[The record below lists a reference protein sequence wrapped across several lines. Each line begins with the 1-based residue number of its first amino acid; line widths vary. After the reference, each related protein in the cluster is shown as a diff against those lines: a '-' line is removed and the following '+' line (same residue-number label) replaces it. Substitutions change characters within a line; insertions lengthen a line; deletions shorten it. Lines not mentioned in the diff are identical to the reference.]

1 MKHAFYFR
9 FYKIFHSEPICN
21 LLASM
26 AYMLYCFLFLIKK
39 FTRKKEIVTMTVDEA
54 ETLINTVY
62 PRPHSTPEYINPVV
76 RNDLDLSIV
85 VPVYNYAEI
94 IEDTILAILN
104 QKTSY
109 QYEVILVDD
118 GSTDGA
124 REILKKFESNPKI
137 QIIYQENGG
146 IGAARNTGINH
157 AAGKYLMFVDCDDIV
172 HDDIVE
178 TLMSKAYKDNL
189 DMVMAA
195 HNLVKE
201 KNGEVYSITPNVYP
215 QKNLVGY
222 KNGDAIMNYPGL
234 PWAKVYRR
242 ELWNNV
248 RFFPGYWYEDTIIQF
263 LVFTQVKSYAY
274 IPKIVYE
281 YKWYEK
287 NFSHTQNKANSFKCM
302 DSYYLLLE
310 IISQYG
316 YLGLPQDGMFYT
328 LLLQHIS
335 TYYYPFVSKLDTQY
349 IEALFVLACYLERDN
364 RVSVIKPLPFA
375 INQTKRS
382 FDNCDISL
390 WKIASTFQ

>member
-21 LLASM
+21 VLASM

-39 FTRKKEIVTMTVDEA
+39 LTRKKVIVTMTVDEA

-62 PRPHSTPEYINPVV
+62 PRPYSSPKYINPVI

-85 VPVYNYAEI
+85 VPVYNYADI
-94 IEDTILAILN
+94 IENTILAILD

-124 REILKKFESNPKI
+124 REILKKFESNPKV

-172 HDDIVE
+172 HVDIVE
-178 TLMSKAYKDNL
+178 TLMSRAYKDNL

-201 KNGEVYSITPNVYP
+201 KNGEIYSVIPNIYP

-242 ELWNNV
+242 ELWNGV

-263 LVFTQVKSYAY
+263 LIFTQVKSYAY

-287 NFSHTQNKANSFKCM
+287 NFSHTQNDAKQLRTIER
-302 DSYYLLLE
+302 YWLLKE
-310 IISQYG
+310 IIERYEQ
-316 YLGLPQDGMFYT
+316 LDLPLDARFYT
-328 LLLQHIS
+328 LLITHFS
-335 TYYYPFVSKLDTQY
+335 AYFCSFVSGHTTEVVD
-349 IEALFVLACYLERDN
+349 ALFVLAKSEIDKYSVENIKLPYVMKNVEKAFDTRD
-364 RVSVIKPLPFA
+364 KA
-375 INQTKRS
+375 
-382 FDNCDISL
+382 L
-390 WKIASTFQ
+390 WKLASTYQ

>member
-1 MKHAFYFR
+1 
-9 FYKIFHSEPICN
+9 
-21 LLASM
+21 
-26 AYMLYCFLFLIKK
+26 
-39 FTRKKEIVTMTVDEA
+39 MTVDEA
-54 ETLINTVY
+54 EKLINSVY
-62 PRPHSTPEYINPVV
+62 PKPHSSPKYINPTI

-85 VPVYNYAEI
+85 VPVYNYAGI

-109 QYEVILVDD
+109 KFEVILVDD

-124 REILKKFESNPKI
+124 REILKEFESYPNV

-157 AAGKYLMFVDCDDIV
+157 ASGRYLMFVDCDDIV

-178 TLMSKAYKDNL
+178 TLMNRAYKDNL
-189 DMVMAA
+189 DMVIAA

-201 KNGEVYSITPNVYP
+201 KNGEAYSITPNVYP

-242 ELWNNV
+242 ELWNGV

-263 LVFTQVKSYAY
+263 LIFTQVKSYAY

-287 NFSHTQNKANSFKCM
+287 NFSHTQNKSKNFKCM

-310 IISQYG
+310 IINQYRN
-316 YLGLPQDGMFYT
+316 LDLPLDGKFYT

-335 TYYYPFVSKLDTQY
+335 TYYYPFISKLNVKH
-349 IEALFVLACYLERDN
+349 IEALFILACHLEREN
-364 RVSVIKPLPFA
+364 SVSKIKRLPFV
-375 INQTKRS
+375 INQAKKS
-382 FDNCDISL
+382 FNNCDISL

>member
-21 LLASM
+21 VLASM

-39 FTRKKEIVTMTVDEA
+39 LTRKKKIVTMTVDEA
-54 ETLINTVY
+54 ETMINTVY
-62 PRPHSTPEYINPVV
+62 PRPYSSPEYINPVI

-85 VPVYNYAEI
+85 VPVYNYADI
-94 IEDTILAILN
+94 IENTILAILN

-124 REILKKFESNPKI
+124 REILKKFESNPKV

-178 TLMSKAYKDNL
+178 TLMSRAYKDNL

-201 KNGEVYSITPNVYP
+201 KNREVYSVTPNVYP

-242 ELWNNV
+242 ELWNGV

-263 LVFTQVKSYAY
+263 LIFTQVKSYAY

-287 NFSHTQNKANSFKCM
+287 NFSHTQNDAKQLRTIER
-302 DSYYLLLE
+302 YWLLKE
-310 IISQYG
+310 IIERYEQ
-316 YLGLPQDGMFYT
+316 LDLPLDARFYT
-328 LLLQHIS
+328 LLITHFS
-335 TYYYPFVSKLDTQY
+335 AYFYSFVSGHTTEVVD
-349 IEALFVLACYLERDN
+349 ALFVLAKSELDKYCVENIKLPYVMKNVEKAFDTRD
-364 RVSVIKPLPFA
+364 KA
-375 INQTKRS
+375 
-382 FDNCDISL
+382 L
-390 WKIASTFQ
+390 WKLASTYQ

>member
-21 LLASM
+21 VLASM

-39 FTRKKEIVTMTVDEA
+39 LTRKKEIVTMTVDEA

-62 PRPHSTPEYINPVV
+62 PRPYSSPEYINPVI
-76 RNDLDLSIV
+76 RSDLDLSIV
-85 VPVYNYAEI
+85 VPVYNYADI
-94 IEDTILAILN
+94 IEDTILAILS

-124 REILKKFESNPKI
+124 GEILKKFESIPKVK
-137 QIIYQENGG
+137 IISQENGG
-146 IGAARNTGINH
+146 IGTARNTGINH

-178 TLMSKAYKDNL
+178 TLMSRAYKDNL

-201 KNGEVYSITPNVYP
+201 KNGEIYSVIPNIYP

-242 ELWNNV
+242 ELWNGV

-263 LVFTQVKSYAY
+263 LIFTQVKSYAY

-287 NFSHTQNKANSFKCM
+287 NFSHIQNNKMQLRSIER
-302 DSYYLLLE
+302 YWLLNE
-310 IISQYG
+310 IIERYEQ
-316 YLGLPQDGMFYT
+316 LKFPLDARFYT
-328 LLLQHIS
+328 LLITHFSAYFYSFIS
-335 TYYYPFVSKLDTQY
+335 GHTTDVVD
-349 IEALFVLACYLERDN
+349 ALFILAKSEIDKYTVDKNRLPYVMKNVEKAFCIRD
-364 RVSVIKPLPFA
+364 KA
-375 INQTKRS
+375 
-382 FDNCDISL
+382 L
-390 WKIASTFQ
+390 WRLASAYQ

>member
-21 LLASM
+21 VLASM

-39 FTRKKEIVTMTVDEA
+39 LTRKKVIVTMTVDEA

-62 PRPHSTPEYINPVV
+62 PRPYSSPKYINPVI

-85 VPVYNYAEI
+85 VPVYNYADI
-94 IEDTILAILN
+94 IENTILAILD

-124 REILKKFESNPKI
+124 REILKKFESNPKV

-172 HDDIVE
+172 HVDIVE
-178 TLMSKAYKDNL
+178 TLMSRAYKDNL
-189 DMVMAA
+189 DMVIAA

-201 KNGEVYSITPNVYP
+201 KNGEVYSVTPNVYP

-242 ELWNNV
+242 ELWNGV

-263 LVFTQVKSYAY
+263 LIFTQVKSYAY

-287 NFSHTQNKANSFKCM
+287 NFSHTQNDAKQLRTIER
-302 DSYYLLLE
+302 YWLLKE
-310 IISQYG
+310 IIERYEQ
-316 YLGLPQDGMFYT
+316 LDLPLDARFYT
-328 LLLQHIS
+328 LLITHFS
-335 TYYYPFVSKLDTQY
+335 AYFCSFVSGHTTEVVD
-349 IEALFVLACYLERDN
+349 ALFVLAKSEIDKYSVENIKLPYVMKNVEKAFDTRD
-364 RVSVIKPLPFA
+364 KA
-375 INQTKRS
+375 
-382 FDNCDISL
+382 L
-390 WKIASTFQ
+390 WKLASTYQ